1 MRGGY
6 KIRVDLPFQR
16 DFKKLP
22 PEIRDEVEECL
33 KDLGSDPIPVSRRA
47 HSVSPKGHKPTI
59 FSLDVTSNKSH
70 KLTFH
75 LEGDTAVLRRVGT
88 HKQIDRTP

>member
-6 KIRVDLPFQR
+6 SIRVDLPFLR

-22 PEIRDEVEECL
+22 LEIQQKVDECI
-33 KDLGSDPIPVSRRA
+33 KDLGRDPIPSVRRA
-47 HSVSPKGHKPTI
+47 HPVSPKGHKPTI
-59 FSLDVTSNKSH
+59 FSLDITSNKSH

-75 LEGDTAVLRRVGT
+75 LEGDVAVLRRVGT